1 MLYKHYLKVVNGT
14 NTIHKGKYLGLI
26 CRTRIRLLKLQRGK
40 NDYQIKVLVY
50 STKAYR
56 AKKEKVSA
64 WLIIVTGLIYAYIGC
79 EQALKGNMPMAVV
92 YTGYAFSNVGLYI
105 LASK

>member
-1 MLYKHYLKVVNGT
+1 MHF
-14 NTIHKGKYLGLI
+14 
-26 CRTRIRLLKLQRGK
+26 RGK

-50 STKAYR
+50 FTKAHR
-56 AKKEKVSA
+56 VKKEKVSA